1 MIGRNDPCPCGS
13 GKKYKKCCQSKQAVS
28 VEAVQMEEL
37 EGLLQTFYDVYPER
51 KDIPDYLEL
60 ANEWKRSL
68 NTYLPEEEMI
78 EAIVLDEFFF
88 HHRPDI
94 WTGYLDKQKKKLLR
108 PSVLRVID
116 TWRRPQAIIGEVIDV
131 EDGYITVK
139 SIFNGEVIR
148 LRRESE
154 KPVPVGVHLFCFM
167 LPDGTG
173 EESQYLAVSSLIFF
187 PTDHGEVIKEF
198 ANQFT
203 SGEEQDI
210 SAFLKENAMNFWM
223 LLGQNGYQGG
233 EFTEFEATVLLDV
246 MAFLEQHD
254 RTATKLLEIVED
266 FLVEQQP
273 NARKETAIAAGAI
286 RFGQEHSFFEPLSM
300 TLKEIA
306 EWFDVSPS
314 SMNKYYKELD
324 AYCLSKASE

>member
-1 MIGRNDPCPCGS
+1 MVGRNDPCPCGS
-13 GKKYKKCCQSKQAVS
+13 GKKYKKCCQSKETVT
-28 VEAVQMEEL
+28 VETVQMEEL
-37 EGLLQTFYDVYPER
+37 EGILQTFYDVYPER

-60 ANEWKRSL
+60 ANEWKCSL
-68 NTYLPEEEMI
+68 DTYLPEEEMI
-78 EAIVLDEFFF
+78 EAICLDEFFF
-88 HHRPDI
+88 HHRPEI
-94 WTGYLDKQKKKLLR
+94 WSGYLDKQKKKLLR
-108 PSVLRVID
+108 PSVLRVIE
-116 TWRRPQAIIGEVIDV
+116 TWRQPQAIIGEVIGV
-131 EDGYITVK
+131 EDSYITVK
-139 SIFNGEVIR
+139 SIFTGEVIR

-173 EESQYLAVSSLIFF
+173 EESHHLAVSSLIFF
-187 PTDHGEVIKEF
+187 PTDHAEVFQEF
-198 ANQFT
+198 ANQFAAY
-203 SGEEQDI
+203 EEQNV
-210 SAFLKENAMNFWM
+210 SKFLKENAKNFWQ

-233 EFTEFEATVLLDV
+233 EFTKFEAGVLLDA
-246 MAFLEQHD
+246 MDFLEKHD
-254 RTATKLLEIVED
+254 RMSRKLLDVVED

-286 RFGQEHSFFEPLSM
+286 RFGQEHSFFEPLAM

-324 AYCLSKASE
+324 AYYSSKVMN